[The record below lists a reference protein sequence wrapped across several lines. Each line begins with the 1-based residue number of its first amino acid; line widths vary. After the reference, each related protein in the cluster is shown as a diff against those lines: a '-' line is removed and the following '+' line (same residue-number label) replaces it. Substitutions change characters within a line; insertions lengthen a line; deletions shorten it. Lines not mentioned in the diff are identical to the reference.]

1 MVGLF
6 YQAPRI
12 IVFKIGRNILGISN
26 FTDTYVLW
34 DIFISSDK

>member
-6 YQAPRI
+6 YQTSRI

-26 FTDTYVLW
+26 FADTYVW